1 MQLVQILALIISK
14 NNVMLLMLLEG
25 KISLILFFS
34 YYAFF
39 CFCSKSSSINNN
51 ISTLHHHIR
60 TLGSMQSGSVDFVSN
75 VLPLTTHSYSPIS
88 TEQSPSDSTSFY
100 KTNTN
105 ASSSSGYES
114 VLSHS
119 SKSHRSFFS
128 RLKRLINFP
137 STKKSSDY
145 QLSNINNY
153 NEQNSNYTN
162 SPMTSFKYPISSSGM
177 NNNAINSNENRRN
190 SLTRLDIRRKSV
202 RRTLTPA
209 TQHIPFLYG
218 LKNCGNTW

>member
-1 MQLVQILALIISK
+1 
-14 NNVMLLMLLEG
+14 MLLAG
-25 KISLILFFS
+25 KINLFFS
-34 YYAFF
+34 NFSFF
-39 CFCSKSSSINNN
+39 FLLSNFFLFSKSPSINNN
-51 ISTLHHHIR
+51 TLHHHIR

-75 VLPLTTHSYSPIS
+75 VLPLTTYSYSSPIS
-88 TEQSPSDSTSFY
+88 TEQIPSDSTSLY
-100 KTNTN
+100 KTNTTV
-105 ASSSSGYES
+105 SSSSGYES

-145 QLSNINNY
+145 QISNLNNY
-153 NEQNSNYTN
+153 NEQNFNHTN
-162 SPMTSFKYPISSSGM
+162 SPMTSFKYPVSSSGI
-177 NNNAINSNENRRN
+177 NNNNIIINSNENRRN
-190 SLTRLDIRRKSV
+190 SLTRLDMRRKSA

>member
-1 MQLVQILALIISK
+1 
-14 NNVMLLMLLEG
+14 
-25 KISLILFFS
+25 
-34 YYAFF
+34 
-39 CFCSKSSSINNN
+39 
-51 ISTLHHHIR
+51 
-60 TLGSMQSGSVDFVSN
+60 MQSGSVDFVSN

-88 TEQSPSDSTSFY
+88 TEQIPIDSTSLY
-100 KTNTN
+100 KTNTTT
-105 ASSSSGYES
+105 SSSSGYES

-145 QLSNINNY
+145 QLSTFN
-153 NEQNSNYTN
+153 NSNESNSNHTN
-162 SPMTSFKYPISSSGM
+162 SPITSFKYPISSSGM
-177 NNNAINSNENRRN
+177 NHNAINANENRRN
-190 SLTRLDIRRKSV
+190 SLTRLDIRRKSA

-209 TQHIPFLYG
+209 IQHIPFLYG

>member
-1 MQLVQILALIISK
+1 
-14 NNVMLLMLLEG
+14 MLLAG
-25 KISLILFFS
+25 KINLFFS
-34 YYAFF
+34 NFSFF
-39 CFCSKSSSINNN
+39 FLLSNFFLFSKSPSINNN
-51 ISTLHHHIR
+51 TLHHHIR

-75 VLPLTTHSYSPIS
+75 VLPLTTYSYSSPIS
-88 TEQSPSDSTSFY
+88 TEKIPSDSTSLY
-100 KTNTN
+100 KTNTTV
-105 ASSSSGYES
+105 SSSSGYES

-145 QLSNINNY
+145 QISNLNNY
-153 NEQNSNYTN
+153 NEQNFNHTN
-162 SPMTSFKYPISSSGM
+162 SPMTSFKYPVSSSGI
-177 NNNAINSNENRRN
+177 NNNNIIINSNENRRN
-190 SLTRLDIRRKSV
+190 SLTRLDIRRKSA

>member
-1 MQLVQILALIISK
+1 
-14 NNVMLLMLLEG
+14 
-25 KISLILFFS
+25 
-34 YYAFF
+34 
-39 CFCSKSSSINNN
+39 
-51 ISTLHHHIR
+51 
-60 TLGSMQSGSVDFVSN
+60 MQSGSVDFVSN

-88 TEQSPSDSTSFY
+88 TEQIPLDSTSLY
-100 KTNTN
+100 KTNTTT
-105 ASSSSGYES
+105 SSSSGYES

-145 QLSNINNY
+145 QISNLKNY

-162 SPMTSFKYPISSSGM
+162 SPITSFQYSVSSSGIT
-177 NNNAINSNENRRN
+177 NNAINFNENRRN
-190 SLTRLDIRRKSV
+190 SLTRLDIRRKSA
-202 RRTLTPA
+202 RRTLALA